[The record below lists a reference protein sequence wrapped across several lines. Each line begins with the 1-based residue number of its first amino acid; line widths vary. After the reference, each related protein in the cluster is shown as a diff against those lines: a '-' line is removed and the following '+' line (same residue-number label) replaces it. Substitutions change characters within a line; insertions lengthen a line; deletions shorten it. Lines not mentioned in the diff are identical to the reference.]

1 MNTECSLCGSPLTS
15 MDTLLGENKLSEGG
29 ILCNKCLN
37 KATNINKDLVSDLA
51 NYNIAQIRN
60 MVLNGGA
67 EQEMAIETEEFQTIQ
82 IAQPRIVE
90 TPSQSIQFTYTP
102 DAPSRLDEIK
112 DQIVATGAK
121 LSLFV
126 NSEVEE
132 LVNVL
137 DENEKLIAIA
147 EGKYLYNNLEG
158 IVVSTE
164 KRIIFIDKKFFGG
177 VFENEFPL
185 HKVSSVQHDTSLMS
199 STLKVYTPGF
209 TAEFKLYIKSA
220 AKNFYDAVKDYIGRS
235 EDQIRLQKMQAKI
248 QQQQPIVQQPH
259 PAQSNSEHKE
269 APAVIF
275 DQLEKLGKLREI
287 GVLTEEEFAEQKKKL
302 LAKL

>member
-37 KATNINKDLVSDLA
+37 KATNINKDLVSDLG
-51 NYNIAQIRN
+51 NYNIVQIRN
-60 MVLNGGA
+60 MVLNGVA

-235 EDQIRLQKMQAKI
+235 EDQIRLQQMQAKI
-248 QQQQPIVQQPH
+248 QQQPIVQQPH

>member
-1 MNTECSLCGSPLTS
+1 MNTECALCGTPLTS
-15 MDTLLGENKLSEGG
+15 MDTLLGENKLSDGG

-37 KATNINKDLVSDLA
+37 KATDINKDLVSDLL
-51 NYNIAQIRN
+51 NYNIVQIRD
-60 MVLNGGA
+60 MVLEGDR
-67 EQEMAIETEEFQTIQ
+67 EPETVTESEKVDTVE
-82 IAQPRIVE
+82 PSGLDIVP
-90 TPSQSIQFTYTP
+90 TPSQSIQFTYTA

-121 LSLFV
+121 LSIFV
-126 NSEVEE
+126 NSEVDE

-137 DENEKLIAIA
+137 DKDEKLIAIA
-147 EGKYLYNNLEG
+147 EGKYLYNDLEG
-158 IVVSTE
+158 IVISTE

-185 HKVSSVQHDTSLMS
+185 HKVTLIQHDTGLIS

-209 TAEFKLYIKSA
+209 TAEFKFYIKSA
-220 AKNFYDAVKDYIGRS
+220 AKKFCDAVQNHISRS
-235 EDQIRLQKMQAKI
+235 SVDQIRPQQAQTI
-248 QQQQPIVQQPH
+248 PQQTVQQSQ
-259 PAQSNSEHKE
+259 QSTEKE
-269 APAVIF
+269 ASAVVF
-275 DQLEKLGKLREI
+275 EQLEKLGKLREL